1 MTGTGAALERGQV
14 RESVF
19 PGASH
24 MDAPQRP
31 CERQSPRLF
40 LNSGSNDDM
49 SGLEQTAWA
58 PADCAIEPPAKA
70 ENPWYDGDSFVRS
83 LRGLGTFTRDKHFA
97 QRWLQKLQL
106 PALSR
111 DFVTFMKLLLCARHF
126 SLGSAILG
134 GQSYV
139 PM

>member
-1 MTGTGAALERGQV
+1 MTGTGAALEPGQV

-24 MDAPQRP
+24 MDAPPQRP
-31 CERQSPRLF
+31 CGRQSPCLF
-40 LNSGSNDDM
+40 LNSGSSDDM

-58 PADCAIEPPAKA
+58 PGDKA
-70 ENPWYDGDSFVRS
+70 ENPRYDGDSSVRS
-83 LRGLGTFTRDKHFA
+83 LRGLGTFTRDKHFT

-126 SLGSAILG
+126 SLRSAILG